1 MPPIAQSV
9 NQLDTSASD
18 PRLDKGLT
26 GKELLR
32 LLRKRDCV
40 ELRQRGPTSSSS
52 ATNAKRSCPCTRE
65 RIWAPVFCGPSSATS
80 NHVSERGGCGRRLR
94 ISRGHRSFLPDQ
106 HGLVATLNFYE
117 RKAARIRAVR
127 DLGHNGVTSCRLASG
142 TFEPSC
148 GIRRALSP
156 RAQSPMPRQRHP
168 AATRQS
174 GKGVIRRHERLGGV
188 RTRQLLA
195 GGRLARPIEFSDR
208 TGS

>member
-1 MPPIAQSV
+1 MRRRRDEWTVDRRRMPPIAQSV

-148 GIRRALSP
+148 GNTLSTITTSAITKASTTSS
-156 RAQSPMPRQRHP
+156 RCH
-168 AATRQS
+168 S
-174 GKGVIRRHERLGGV
+174 GN
-188 RTRQLLA
+188 Q
-195 GGRLARPIEFSDR
+195 ARE
-208 TGS
+208 